1 MHRSSKIITR
11 LTFALNSA
19 VRSVPSFFSSAVAAG
34 SLPQIIGAF
43 MTKVGH
49 NQNQKHRR
57 RGKTHSSII
66 SPESFLEL
74 GCLVMVLLSIKK
86 CYTYYRLLFDNPL
99 TLFFLMYGKS
109 WNISEG
115 LFWEICVVVYYLF
128 SIQICVSREDHI
140 NQGILN

>member
-99 TLFFLMYGKS
+99 TLFFP
-109 WNISEG
+109 NV
-115 LFWEICVVVYYLF
+115 WEIMKYFGRIILGDLCSGLL
-128 SIQICVSREDHI
+128 SIFYTDLCE
-140 NQGILN
+140 